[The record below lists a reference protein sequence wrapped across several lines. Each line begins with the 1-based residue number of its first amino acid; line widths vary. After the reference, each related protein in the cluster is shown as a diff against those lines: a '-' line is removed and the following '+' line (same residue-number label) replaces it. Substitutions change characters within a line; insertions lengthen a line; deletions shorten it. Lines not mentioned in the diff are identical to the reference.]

1 MVQGAEQVTT
11 TNPALL
17 SPACRAPDDTEA
29 VMDAVVD
36 EAGVRD
42 TEALLSLEEY
52 TTLIGIGK
60 APGPASETVK
70 D

>member
-1 MVQGAEQVTT
+1 
-11 TNPALL
+11 
-17 SPACRAPDDTEA
+17 
-29 VMDAVVD
+29 MDAVVD